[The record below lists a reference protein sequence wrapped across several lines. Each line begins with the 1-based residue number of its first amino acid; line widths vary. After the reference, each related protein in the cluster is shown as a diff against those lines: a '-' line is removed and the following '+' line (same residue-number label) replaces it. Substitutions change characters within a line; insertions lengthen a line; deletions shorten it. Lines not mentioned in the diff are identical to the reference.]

1 MTKRKGE
8 RCRLLLPFHG
18 WRWALGAS
26 TLLTGVAVVGVRPA
40 AAQTFHSYSVAS
52 QTTPSGAFTGVA
64 TTRQDVPVANIP
76 DTGCSGYFSGNPV
89 YQTEWIY
96 ITSDGANWLELGTG
110 HQCMNTLVYWYAG
123 YGFAG
128 TWHPLWEE
136 SGITPAGHDFQI
148 YEFGSSYK
156 FQIDS
161 TVFARQSTSPGYTDV
176 TGLESYAGSAVVN
189 QYTHGTL
196 QYQTGGSGPW
206 ANWFG
211 EEGEFV
217 GSNMCGTWQN
227 PTTWSVAENSSC

>member
-1 MTKRKGE
+1 MSRSRHAESLPRPPVDPVDNNTHLVFASELRRNRTNKRNAE
-8 RCRLLLPFHG
+8 RRRSPLPFHG
-18 WRWALGAS
+18 WGWALGAS
-26 TLLTGVAVVGVRPA
+26 TLAAGIAVVGVRPA
-40 AAQTFHSYSVAS
+40 AAQSFHSYSVAS

-148 YEFGSSYK
+148 YEFGSS
-156 FQIDS
+156 
-161 TVFARQSTSPGYTDV
+161 
-176 TGLESYAGSAVVN
+176 GLSHY
-189 QYTHGTL
+189 
-196 QYQTGGSGPW
+196 
-206 ANWFG
+206 FD
-211 EEGEFV
+211 
-217 GSNMCGTWQN
+217 
-227 PTTWSVAENSSC
+227 